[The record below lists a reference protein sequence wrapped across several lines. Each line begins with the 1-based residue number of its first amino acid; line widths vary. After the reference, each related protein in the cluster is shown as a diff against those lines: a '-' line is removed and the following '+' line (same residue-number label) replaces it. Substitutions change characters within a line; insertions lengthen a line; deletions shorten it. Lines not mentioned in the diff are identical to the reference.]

1 MCKKI
6 KFSEQASYIIK
17 VKGKLSDRWNSSFEG
32 LTKEIIEDKE
42 GIYITIL
49 TGKVK
54 DQSELSGILNSLY
67 NLHLPVMQVKCLKE
81 SRNKQRK

>member
-6 KFSEQASYIIK
+6 KFNGQASYVIK

-32 LTKEIIEDKE
+32 LTKEVVGDTE
-42 GIYITIL
+42 GIYITTL
-49 TGKVK
+49 KGKVK

-67 NLHLPVMQVKCLKE
+67 SLHLPVIQVECIKE
-81 SRNKQRK
+81 HMDKTK